1 MTEYVVRHLQDAN
14 VWSSITIPAFSTH
27 GVVVTADGTVADISI
42 ESATELLRYC
52 ATNRWYTVEE
62 METKRARA

>member
-1 MTEYVVRHLQDAN
+1 MTEYVVRSLQDAN

-42 ESATELLRYC
+42 DSANELLRYC
-52 ATNRWYTVEE
+52 TSNRNYDVQVVTTGIGVH
-62 METKRARA
+62 